1 MMLREFGRA
10 SLRRARWIFVEV
22 LLALRAA
29 ARAGV
34 GAAAHRLREVRRLFF
49 SSEGRVGL
57 VCEKMLLVSRNY

>member
-49 SSEGRVGL
+49 SSEGRGL